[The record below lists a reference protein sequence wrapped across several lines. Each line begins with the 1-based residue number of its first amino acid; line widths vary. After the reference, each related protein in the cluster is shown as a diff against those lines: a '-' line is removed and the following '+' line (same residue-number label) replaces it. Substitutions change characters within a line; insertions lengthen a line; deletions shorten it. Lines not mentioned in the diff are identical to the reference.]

1 MSDWSKQVR
10 SQARL
15 VIDQIAVTRT
25 RLLELGVDQSDSLNS
40 YYAMLENLFSR
51 DLALADV
58 RDNSDL
64 VIRVE
69 GNAFDQ
75 NPRLQL
81 VTSVF
86 ENVTNQVTDLTKA
99 ILGLWADGRV
109 TPAAIDLGVTGI
121 ARGSLILGLSANP
134 QKRPRR
140 GELLGEHDTIV
151 TSTKKALK
159 IIDEVAHAVY
169 KDPESVSVEE
179 VSHVVADPK
188 VRDAALVALQRIAPS
203 GRRGIDTVSVSA
215 AADRKPP
222 AELTVEHRRAIR
234 QSLFKPVIRGDEIQF
249 QGNVREIDLDARR
262 FDLRGI
268 ANEQVRDVRCAY
280 RDVPG
285 VNPKHLLGATV
296 RVRGLV
302 ERADEVPRLMS
313 VLDLE
318 IIRAAPEHP
327 V

>member
-1 MSDWSKQVR
+1 MSDWSRQVR

-15 VIDQIAVTRT
+15 VIDQIAVTRA
-25 RLLELGVDQSDSLNS
+25 RLLELGVENSDSLSS
-40 YYAMLENLFSR
+40 YYSMLEDLFSR

-69 GNAFDQ
+69 GNAFDK

-109 TPAAIDLGVTGI
+109 TPAAIDLGLTGV

-134 QKRPRR
+134 QKRAKR

-159 IIDEVAHAVY
+159 IIDEVAHTVY
-169 KDPESVSVEE
+169 KDRENVSVED

-188 VRDAALVALQRIAPS
+188 VRDAALVALQRISPS
-203 GRRGIDTVSVSA
+203 GRRGIETVSVSA
-215 AADRKPP
+215 AANLGPP

-280 RDVPG
+280 RDVAG
-285 VNPKHLLGATV
+285 INPRHLLGATV

-302 ERADEVPRLMS
+302 ERADEIPRLMS

-318 IIRAAPEHP
+318 IVRPAPEHP

>member
-1 MSDWSKQVR
+1 MSGWTRQVR

-15 VIDQIAVTRT
+15 VIDQIAATRA
-25 RLLELGVDQSDSLNS
+25 RLLELGIDDPEALDS
-40 YYAMLENLFSR
+40 YYEMLEGLFGR

-64 VIRVE
+64 IIRVE
-69 GNAFDQ
+69 GDAFDK

-99 ILGLWADGRV
+99 ILGLGAEGKV
-109 TPAAIDLGVTGI
+109 TPAAIDLGLTGI
-121 ARGSLILGLSANP
+121 ARGSLVLGLSAQP
-134 QKRPRR
+134 QKRPKR
-140 GELLGEHDTIV
+140 GELLGEHDSII

-159 IIDEVAHAVY
+159 IIDEVAHTVY
-169 KDPESVSVEE
+169 KDPEIVSVED
-179 VSHVVADPK
+179 VSHVISDPK
-188 VRDAALVALQRIAPS
+188 IRDAALVALQRIAPS
-203 GRRGIDTVSVSA
+203 GRRGIETVSFSA
-215 AADRKPP
+215 SADRQPP
-222 AELTVEHRRAIR
+222 AQLTVEHRRAIR
-234 QSLFKPVIRGDEIQF
+234 QSLFKPVIKGDEIEF
-249 QGNVREIDLDARR
+249 KGDVREIDLDARR

-285 VNPKHLLGATV
+285 INPKQLLGATV

-313 VLDLE
+313 ILDLE
-318 IIRAAPEHP
+318 ILRPAPDHP